1 MCAAAGQCHRADRP
15 SCTSSL
21 PAAGPCPS
29 PRPSA
34 PFLLS
39 NSSAVS
45 AAEAR
50 AALQERLGL
59 NERQANAIVG
69 AAQSL
74 VPDADGEGAG
84 SVMNVDLRAVH
95 EVAFAVLL
103 QLDELDMLSAVA
115 HGARPA
121 SGHGR

>member
-1 MCAAAGQCHRADRP
+1 M
-15 SCTSSL
+15 
-21 PAAGPCPS
+21 
-29 PRPSA
+29 
-34 PFLLS
+34 
-39 NSSAVS
+39 
-45 AAEAR
+45 
-50 AALQERLGL
+50 GL
-59 NERQANAIVG
+59 TDRQANAIVG

-115 HGARPA
+115 HGARPT
-121 SGHGR
+121 SGLGR